1 MFWRQFGATG
11 QLRTVFLTRFSF
23 LTKSPILSKTTV
35 AHSVLT
41 SISTNWTV
49 AHGVYVKLKL
59 FNKIYQF
66 QAKRKLRRVFWR
78 QFRAIGQLR
87 TVFWTSF
94 SFLSKEAKFKQIDNC
109 AECFDA
115 NLEQQESCA
124 RCFGQVL
131 GFNRSRQ
138 FHAERKLR
146 RLFWRQFK
154 STEQLR
160 TLFWTSL
167 SFLTKVAN
175 FNQTLVAQSVL
186 TPILRYWTVA
196 LSILD
201 KS

>member
-1 MFWRQFGATG
+1 M
-11 QLRTVFLTRFSF
+11 RTVFLTRFSF
-23 LTKSPILSKTTV
+23 LTKSTISSKTTV

-41 SISTNWTV
+41 SISMNWTV

-78 QFRAIGQLR
+78 QFRAIGLMR

-94 SFLSKEAKFKQIDNC
+94 SFLSKDAKFKQIDNC

-115 NLEQQESCA
+115 NLEQQESK
-124 RCFGQVL
+124 VL

-146 RLFWRQFK
+146 RLD
-154 STEQLR
+154 
-160 TLFWTSL
+160 
-167 SFLTKVAN
+167 AN
-175 FNQTLVAQSVL
+175 FNQLNSCARCFEQ
-186 TPILRYWTVA
+186 A
-196 LSILD
+196 LAF
-201 KS
+201 